1 MEKGTLR
8 PDSNSS
14 PGTAPGEHGIG
25 ARIQRLPPEV
35 ASLIAAGEVIE
46 RPASVLKELLE
57 NSLDAGA
64 RRVQVEALEAGKKLL
79 RVSDDGCGMMPEDCR
94 VAFERHAT
102 SKISQLE
109 DLERLATFGFR
120 GEALFAVAAVSRT
133 SLTSCP
139 SGRRAGWRV
148 DVDGGRVTG
157 EREAPPVPG
166 TTIEVRDLFFN
177 TPARAKFLKSD
188 VAEKSQLTRVIE
200 EAALAHPQAAF
211 VYKSEG
217 RASLKFASHAGEPA
231 EDVLRARVR
240 DVLGDELGGA
250 MLWVHEEH
258 PGMTLRA
265 FVAPAE
271 AMAAT
276 RNTQFWFLNRR
287 PIASRLLQQALYR
300 AHDAF
305 RGRDRHPACV
315 VWLEMP
321 ADRFDVNVHPAKRE
335 VRFRNERPIFE
346 AVSGALSAVLLR
358 NKGIPTV
365 TRGPVAPMGPAEVR
379 ETLAA
384 YQAATHPGSKSPE
397 SLLGRAAS
405 TTPSAGAPR
414 PAEPEP
420 ALFFDAPAG
429 GPRWYAPPFRF
440 LGQIEQAYLVFD
452 AAGGLLVVD
461 QHAAQERILFERYS
475 AELADGRVR
484 TQALM
489 LPLPVE
495 LPASQVQ
502 RVLAQAS
509 RLKRAGFEI
518 AAFGKTI
525 LHVSAAPSIFQKA
538 SDLKE
543 LVQRVIDDLES
554 PGAAAADVKRHAL
567 AAVACKA
574 AVKAHDRLGAAE
586 ALRLLE
592 DLKACRDGTC
602 CPHGRPSM
610 ISLNREELA
619 RRFRRP
625 GAPPQ

>member
-1 MEKGTLR
+1 MEE
-8 PDSNSS
+8 
-14 PGTAPGEHGIG
+14 TALKI
-25 ARIQRLPPEV
+25 RRLPPDV
-35 ASLIAAGEVIE
+35 ASRIAAGEVIE

-57 NSLDAGA
+57 NALDAGA
-64 RRVQVEALEAGKKLL
+64 RRVQVESLEAGKRLL

-94 VAFERHAT
+94 LAFERHAT
-102 SKISQLE
+102 SKISVFE
-109 DLERLATFGFR
+109 DLERLSTFGFR
-120 GEALFAVAAVSRT
+120 GEALFAIAAVSRS

-139 SGRRAGWRV
+139 TGRRSGWRV
-148 DVDGGRVTG
+148 DVEGGRVTA

-166 TTIEVRDLFFN
+166 TTFEVRDLFFN

-188 VAEKSQLTRVIE
+188 AAEKSQLTRIIE

-211 VYKSEG
+211 AYKSEG
-217 RASLKFASHAGEPA
+217 RALLKLGSHGSENT
-231 EDVLRARVR
+231 EETLRARAR
-240 DVLGDELGGA
+240 EILGDELASA

-258 PGMTLRA
+258 PGLTLRA
-265 FVAPAE
+265 LLAPAE
-271 AMAAT
+271 AMAPT
-276 RNTQFWFLNRR
+276 RNLQFWFLNRR
-287 PIASRLLQQALYR
+287 PISSKLLQQALYR

-305 RGRDRHPACV
+305 RGRDRHPVCV
-315 VWLEMP
+315 VWLEAP

-335 VRFRNERPIFE
+335 VRFRGERPIFE
-346 AVSGALSAVLLR
+346 AVSGALSAALLR
-358 NKGIPTV
+358 AKGIPAV
-365 TRGPVAPMGPAEVR
+365 VRGPAGAGLAADEVR

-384 YQAATHPGSKSPE
+384 YHSAVHP
-397 SLLGRAAS
+397 A
-405 TTPSAGAPR
+405 PSAAEAR
-414 PAEPEP
+414 PLPAGTEPT
-420 ALFFDAPAG
+420 LFPEAG

-452 AAGGLLVVD
+452 AAGGLLLVD

-475 AELADGRVR
+475 AELEAGKVR
-484 TQALM
+484 TQSLM

-502 RVLAQAS
+502 RVLGQS
-509 RLKRAGFEI
+509 DRLKRAGFEV
-518 AAFGKTI
+518 AVFGKTL
-525 LHVSAAPSIFQKA
+525 LHVTAAPAVFHKA

-543 LVQRVIDDLES
+543 LVHRVLDDLES
-554 PGAAAADVKRHAL
+554 PGAAAAQVQRHAL

-586 ALRLLE
+586 ALKLLE
-592 DLKACRDGTC
+592 DLKGCKDGTC

-610 ISLNREELA
+610 ISLNRDELA

>member
-1 MEKGTLR
+1 MEKRNLR
-8 PDSNSS
+8 
-14 PGTAPGEHGIG
+14 IK
-25 ARIQRLPPEV
+25 RLPPEV
-35 ASLIAAGEVIE
+35 ASRIAAGEVIE

-79 RVSDDGCGMMPEDCR
+79 RVSDDGCGMMPEDCK

-102 SKISQLE
+102 SKITAFE
-109 DLERLATFGFR
+109 DLEKLDTFGFR

-139 SGRRAGWRV
+139 TGRRAGWRV
-148 DVDGGRVTG
+148 DVDGGRVTA

-211 VYKSEG
+211 AYKSEG
-217 RASLKFASHAGEPA
+217 RASLKLASHAGEPTEA
-231 EDVLRARVR
+231 TLRARVR
-240 DVLGDELGGA
+240 EVLGDELGGA
-250 MLWVHEEH
+250 MLWVNEEH
-258 PGMTLRA
+258 PGMVLRA

-271 AMAAT
+271 HMAAT

-287 PIASRLLQQALYR
+287 PITSRLLQQALYR

-305 RGRDRHPACV
+305 RGSGRHPVCV
-315 VWLEMP
+315 VWLEMS

-346 AVSGALSAVLLR
+346 SVSGALSAVLLR
-358 NKGIPTV
+358 TKGIPTV
-365 TRGPVAPMGPAEVR
+365 TRGPSAPMAPEEVR

-384 YQAATHPGSKSPE
+384 YQAAIK
-397 SLLGRAAS
+397 AAS
-405 TTPSAGAPR
+405 TPPSYAAPR
-414 PAEPEP
+414 SSEPEP
-420 ALFFDAPAG
+420 ALFVDAPAG
-429 GPRWYAPPFRF
+429 GPRWYTPPFRF

-452 AAGGLLVVD
+452 AAGGMLVVD

-475 AELADGRVR
+475 NELSSGRVKM
-484 TQALM
+484 QSLM

-502 RVLAQAS
+502 KVLSQS
-509 RLKRAGFEI
+509 DRLKKAGFEV

-525 LHVSAAPSIFQKA
+525 LHVTGAPAIFQKA
-538 SDLKE
+538 ADLKE

-586 ALRLLE
+586 ALKLLE
-592 DLKACRDGTC
+592 DLKACKDGTC